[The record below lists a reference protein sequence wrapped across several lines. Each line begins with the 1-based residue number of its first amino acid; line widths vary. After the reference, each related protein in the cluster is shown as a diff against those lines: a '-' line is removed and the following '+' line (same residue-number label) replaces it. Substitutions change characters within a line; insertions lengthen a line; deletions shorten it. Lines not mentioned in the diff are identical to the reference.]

1 MEYIFQAIGIG
12 FLLSVM
18 VGPVFFVL
26 LETSITKGARSALML
41 DLGVFISDIIY
52 ILFAFIFAT
61 QIKNFTDN
69 ADNNNT
75 LLAVIGGILFLGY
88 GLYIL
93 LKKQKNDLNVIDKR
107 NSIPQANYLVLFI
120 KGFMLNFANPAVL
133 FYWIGI
139 IAQGNMVV
147 GKDSTTKV
155 FIFVFIVLTTYFSF
169 DVLKIITA
177 KKLRPFVTDAL
188 LRAFNNLIGII
199 FITFGLFLIVK
210 QFYIKH

>member
-69 ADNNNT
+69 AANNNT
-75 LLAVIGGILFLGY
+75 LLAVIGGVLFLGY

-93 LKKQKNDLNVIDKR
+93 LKKQKNNINLIDKR
-107 NSIPQANYLVLFI
+107 NSIPHSNYVVLFL

-147 GKDSTTKV
+147 GKDSSAKV

-188 LRAFNNLIGII
+188 LKAFNNLIGII

>member
-1 MEYIFQAIGIG
+1 MEYIFQAVGIG

-18 VGPVFFVL
+18 IGPVFFVL

-69 ADNNNT
+69 TVNNNI
-75 LLAVIGGILFLGY
+75 LLAVIGGALFLGY

-93 LKKQKNDLNVIDKR
+93 LKKQKNNINLIDKS
-107 NSIPQANYLVLFI
+107 NSIPQANYLVLFL
-120 KGFMLNFANPAVL
+120 KGLMLNLANPAVL

-155 FIFVFIVLTTYFSF
+155 FIFVFIVLTTYFSL

-177 KKLRPFVTDAL
+177 KKLRPFVTDTVL
-188 LRAFNNLIGII
+188 KAFNNLIGIV
-199 FITFGLFLIVK
+199 FIAFGLFLIVK

>member
-52 ILFAFIFAT
+52 ILCACIFAT

-93 LKKQKNDLNVIDKR
+93 LKKQKNK
-107 NSIPQANYLVLFI
+107 
-120 KGFMLNFANPAVL
+120 
-133 FYWIGI
+133 
-139 IAQGNMVV
+139 
-147 GKDSTTKV
+147 
-155 FIFVFIVLTTYFSF
+155 
-169 DVLKIITA
+169 
-177 KKLRPFVTDAL
+177 
-188 LRAFNNLIGII
+188 
-199 FITFGLFLIVK
+199 
-210 QFYIKH
+210 

>member
-1 MEYIFQAIGIG
+1 
-12 FLLSVM
+12 LL
-18 VGPVFFVL
+18 
-26 LETSITKGARSALML
+26 
-41 DLGVFISDIIY
+41 
-52 ILFAFIFAT
+52 
-61 QIKNFTDN
+61 
-69 ADNNNT
+69 
-75 LLAVIGGILFLGY
+75 
-88 GLYIL
+88 
-93 LKKQKNDLNVIDKR
+93 
-107 NSIPQANYLVLFI
+107 
-120 KGFMLNFANPAVL
+120 NPAVL

-147 GKDSTTKV
+147 GKGSSAKV

-188 LRAFNNLIGII
+188 LKAFNNLIGII

>member
-69 ADNNNT
+69 TANNNS
-75 LLAVIGGILFLGY
+75 LLAVIGGALFLGY

-93 LKKQKNDLNVIDKR
+93 LKKQKNNLSLIDKK
-107 NSIPQANYLVLFI
+107 NSVPQANYVVLFL

-147 GKDSTTKV
+147 GKGSSAKV

-188 LRAFNNLIGII
+188 LKAFNNLIGII